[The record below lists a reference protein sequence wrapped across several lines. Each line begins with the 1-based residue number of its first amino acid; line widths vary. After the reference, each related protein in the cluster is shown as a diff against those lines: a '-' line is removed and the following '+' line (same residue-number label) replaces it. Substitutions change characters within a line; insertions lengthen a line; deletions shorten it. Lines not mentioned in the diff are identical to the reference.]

1 MKKKIICVLLA
12 LVMLLALTSCFKSEN
27 KYDYTMSDYI
37 TIPDFIGHKVEFA
50 LDSLQASIDS
60 QLAKNAKEYTVSVGD
75 EIYVDVEFYKIKYL
89 VDEET
94 GKQYDQQGDKIEEL
108 SQSNMKLV
116 VGSGKLG
123 RILENG
129 ILGSAIGDIIDNK
142 YKDSL
147 ISQLD
152 DIYPDLE
159 LPEGKTIN
167 DYIKDGVKVVIKVLN
182 KQIKAGDVVSVA
194 FKGFRLDDDGNIAK
208 NAEGKDDIF
217 DESDGSSFFIGSEL
231 AIKDFENNLIGMFIG
246 DAHEKEF
253 LATFPEDYIDESL
266 KGETVL
272 FRVKVKGL
280 YVPPVYNNDFVKAY
294 FDYDTTEDF
303 ENELI
308 NQFVVSAMYD
318 YVLKNCTII
327 SYPTEEYN
335 AAMKELSD
343 IEASFEKQYK
353 VSLDSY
359 IKSEY
364 NMTREEYVKSNMKTE
379 MIYYAISQQNLLI
392 PTEALLKNE
401 REKCIAYY
409 KDYYM
414 QNSSMNAETAY
425 SEAVAFVDT
434 LGPSYIYENVMFNLV
449 DTFFKEK
456 AELVKLDKTYTSIS
470 ETIAKEEAPSDK

>member
-1 MKKKIICVLLA
+1 MKKTIICISLA
-12 LVMLLALTSCFKSEN
+12 LIMLLSLTSCFKSEN

-75 EIYVDVEFYKIKYL
+75 EIYVDVEFYKITYL

>member
-1 MKKKIICVLLA
+1 M
-12 LVMLLALTSCFKSEN
+12 
-27 KYDYTMSDYI
+27 
-37 TIPDFIGHKVEFA
+37 
-50 LDSLQASIDS
+50 
-60 QLAKNAKEYTVSVGD
+60 
-75 EIYVDVEFYKIKYL
+75 
-89 VDEET
+89 
-94 GKQYDQQGDKIEEL
+94 
-108 SQSNMKLV
+108 
-116 VGSGKLG
+116 
-123 RILENG
+123 
-129 ILGSAIGDIIDNK
+129 
-142 YKDSL
+142 
-147 ISQLD
+147 
-152 DIYPDLE
+152 
-159 LPEGKTIN
+159 
-167 DYIKDGVKVVIKVLN
+167 N

-409 KDYYM
+409 KDYHM